1 MLIIYYTD
9 RCPSGQ
15 LNCEE
20 RERGRHAPERNVGPS
35 YLTNE
40 ATPAILL
47 VKTIRIYNDY

>member
-15 LNCEE
+15 LNCKE
-20 RERGRHAPERNVGPS
+20 RERGRYALECNVGPS
-35 YLTNE
+35 YLMNE
-40 ATPAILL
+40 VTPVILL